1 MPHDWAAILFQDW
14 VQCSGISHWNN
25 RVVLILLL
33 RVSVSEW
40 EYAKKAQLQIIF
52 IPRVKGER
60 GRGRRDW
67 GSEESVEYCPTSQVL
82 FSSVLKFYRAPE
94 SCESRGSKS
103 RIFSFY
109 IFASP
114 SFARLLSQRDSRFSL
129 RLFHF

>member
-14 VQCSGISHWNN
+14 VQCSGICHWNN

-82 FSSVLKFYRAPE
+82 FSSVLKFYRAQKVVKVVV
-94 SCESRGSKS
+94 R
-103 RIFSFY
+103 RVVFFSFY